1 MRDKQFVAVHRGGEL
16 SKKNHY
22 RLMRWGRL
30 CALRGLSLVEKNPDE
45 RLFHALAVAE
55 AWEKGETSVG
65 EAQKAAVGAH
75 AAARESS
82 DPVSTAVARAIGHA
96 VATAHMADHSLGG
109 ALYVLKAI
117 KLAGGAL
124 DQEKEWQMKKLQ
136 SLGLPPELVT
146 LIQKTLA
153 VKEKAMIK

>member
-16 SKKNHY
+16 SKENHY
-22 RLMRWGRL
+22 RLMHWGRL
-30 CALRGLSLVEKNPDE
+30 CVLHGLSLLNNKIDA
-45 RLFHALAVAE
+45 RLVHALAVAE

-65 EAQKAAVGAH
+65 EAQKASVAAH
-75 AAARESS
+75 AAARESD

-96 VATAHMADHSLGG
+96 VAAAHMADHSLGG
-109 ALYVLKAI
+109 ALYILKAI
-117 KLAGGAL
+117 KAAGGSI
-124 DQEKEWQMKKLQ
+124 DQEKEWQIKQLQ
-136 SLGLPPELVT
+136 SLGLPPELER

>member
-16 SKKNHY
+16 SKENHS
-22 RLMRWGRL
+22 RLMHWGRL
-30 CALRGLSLVEKNPDE
+30 CALRGLSLLKDSIDA
-45 RLFHALAVAE
+45 RLEHALVVAE

-65 EAQKAAVGAH
+65 EAQRASVAAH

-117 KLAGGAL
+117 KLAGGAI
-124 DQEKEWQMKKLQ
+124 DQEKKWQMEQLQ
-136 SLGLPPELVT
+136 SMGLPSELVT
-146 LIQKTLA
+146 LIQKNLT
-153 VKEKAMIK
+153 VKEKALIK